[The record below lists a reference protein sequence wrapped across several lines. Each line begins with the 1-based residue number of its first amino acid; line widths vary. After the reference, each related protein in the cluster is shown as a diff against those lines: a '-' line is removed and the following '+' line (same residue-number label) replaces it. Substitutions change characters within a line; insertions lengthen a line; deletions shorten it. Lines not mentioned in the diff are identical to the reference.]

1 MKITDGTKT
10 VEIRIQKWNGSGY
23 GPDWSADFFEAG
35 CLPYDE
41 ETDTYTVEDV
51 DYCIDMAQTEAR
63 MTVNEDGED
72 VVDEDMMV
80 FVEEIA

>member
-23 GPDWSADFFEAG
+23 DPDWSTDFFDAG
-35 CLPYDE
+35 LLPYNE

-63 MTVNEDGED
+63 MIINEDGED

>member
-23 GPDWSADFFEAG
+23 DPDWSADFFEAG

-41 ETDTYTVEDV
+41 ETDTYTVDDV

-80 FVEEIA
+80 FVEELA